1 MPVGFDICNYG
12 VILTF
17 LFYLTI
23 GQYYNTIGQYLYTYT
38 VKTKLLFWQIIW
50 SLQSHKYPY
59 YANSKNLV
67 LVKHFVGGK

>member
-1 MPVGFDICNYG
+1 MPVEFDICNYG

-17 LFYLTI
+17 CFILQSDWSVPIYI
-23 GQYYNTIGQYLYTYT
+23 YT

-50 SLQSHKYPY
+50 SLQTHRYPY

-67 LVKHFVGGK
+67 LVKHFVGGE